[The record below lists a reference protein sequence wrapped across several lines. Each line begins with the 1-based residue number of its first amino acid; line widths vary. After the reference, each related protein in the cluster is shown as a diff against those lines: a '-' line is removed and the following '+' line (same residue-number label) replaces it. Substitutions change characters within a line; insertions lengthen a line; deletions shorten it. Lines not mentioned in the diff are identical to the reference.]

1 VSVFF
6 QRIKPRF
13 RLIHEKRGFF
23 VGEGSLHEIGVVET
37 NATAAYAYRSSLCI
51 KRNNNM
57 KKAAAILLIVMIALS
72 YPLSCP
78 AVSPIKQDKSSNSA
92 AVEAKSKETL
102 EAEKLGHENEKLE
115 QEAIKLRLENENLKT
130 PFSSNGALITAFIA
144 FFGILVTIWKQLTDS
159 SRQRDLDRKQQETE
173 SQRRTDEKFTAI
185 VTGLGSESEAIQA
198 GAAVSIVTFIKP
210 EYMHLHDQ
218 VFAILHANLKI
229 KHSDVVSN
237 LIVAA
242 FEKSLRWRLDRAK
255 QLNEK
260 FELDISRANLCHGD
274 LSGLDLSNSDLGFA
288 QLKLANMRDTILFRA
303 RGYQANLEKARL
315 SKANLN
321 EARLQKAQMNEAYLH
336 ECNLIA
342 ADLKEADLRGA
353 QFQQAKMQSAH
364 LEGADITG
372 AKFEQ
377 ADINDTYFTGVKTD
391 SKALRSLV
399 KANNW
404 QKAHFD
410 EEVRLKLDEMAR
422 G

>member
-1 VSVFF
+1 MSVFF

-13 RLIHEKRGFF
+13 RLMYEKRGFF
-23 VGEGSLHEIGVVET
+23 VGEGGLRKVGVVET
-37 NATAAYAYRSSLCI
+37 NAAVHAYRNSLFTKRGEEIMKTAAG
-51 KRNNNM
+51 
-57 KKAAAILLIVMIALS
+57 LLVVIIALS
-72 YPLSCP
+72 YPLLCP
-78 AVSPIKQDKSSNSA
+78 AASQTKHDHSANSTT
-92 AVEAKSKETL
+92 VEAKSKETL
-102 EAEKLGHENEKLE
+102 EAEKLGHETEKLK
-115 QEAIKLRLENENLKT
+115 QEVIKLRLENENIKD

-144 FFGILVTIWKQLTDS
+144 FFGILVTIWKQLVDS
-159 SRQRDLDRKQQETE
+159 SRQRNLDREQRETE
-173 SQRRTDEKFTAI
+173 GQRRIDEKFTSI
-185 VTGLGSESEAIQA
+185 VTDLGSKSEAIRA

-210 EYMHLHDQ
+210 EYKQLHDQ
-218 VFAILHANLKI
+218 VYAILHANLKI
-229 KHSDVVSN
+229 KHSDVVNN

-288 QLKLANMRDTILFRA
+288 QLKLANMRSTILFRA

-377 ADINDTYFTGVKTD
+377 ADINDTYFIGVKAD

-399 KANNW
+399 KASNW

-410 EEVRLKLDEMAR
+410 EEVRLKLEEMAR
-422 G
+422 S